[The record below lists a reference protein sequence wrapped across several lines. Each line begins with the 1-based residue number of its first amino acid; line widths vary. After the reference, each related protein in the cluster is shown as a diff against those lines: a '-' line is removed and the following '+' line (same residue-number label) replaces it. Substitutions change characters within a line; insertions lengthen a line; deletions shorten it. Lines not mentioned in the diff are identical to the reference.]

1 MWRTFRHGGRR
12 RREKHKRVGG
22 YGLYDKLIQIYRRL
36 VADHIASGLDAGADG
51 HFGSFDVDQALESSV
66 SGLRVWQVF
75 SFQDEL
81 AGNSTGHQIVFVG
94 RTSQTRAITGS
105 MGHQMRRILSFNQH
119 NIKISL
125 IWVEKK
131 QHFLPILVPQYQFA
145 KKKFFKKQNRSFS
158 HDK

>member
-1 MWRTFRHGGRR
+1 MSTTQY
-12 RREKHKRVGG
+12 V
-22 YGLYDKLIQIYRRL
+22 YDKLIKIYRRL

-105 MGHQMRRILSFNQH
+105 MGHQMRRILSLNQH
-119 NIKISL
+119 NIKIAL

-131 QHFLPILVPQYQFA
+131 TTLPTHSCTTISIC
-145 KKKFFKKQNRSFS
+145 KKKSFLKSKIGRSPTTNEITG
-158 HDK
+158 DEII